1 MIPSNL
7 VVSTLLNHLS
17 ICEQVL
23 DKSKSGHEIAVCV
36 WGAKL
41 YNHQSL
47 GVDQALKN
55 AENADIAFHAP
66 LLHFISR
73 ETERV
78 IAKAQFEQLP
88 ECHRVMAEAC
98 WVTDM
103 HCKINHFDE
112 SPSFRCYVYFY
123 WWTYSYDST
132 WLLNAAL
139 LYSAARV
146 SIINTKTSHEHYWSS
161 QDSLQASKLQPMH
174 SVRHQSLDAHV
185 LKDRR
190 NERKCRPIRIL
201 L

>member
-73 ETERV
+73 ETERA

-88 ECHRVMAEAC
+88 ECHRVTKHGWSMLGNRYALQN
-98 WVTDM
+98 
-103 HCKINHFDE
+103 K
-112 SPSFRCYVYFY
+112 SF
-123 WWTYSYDST
+123 WWI
-132 WLLNAAL
+132 
-139 LYSAARV
+139 
-146 SIINTKTSHEHYWSS
+146 SIIQMLCVFLLVDIFLWFHMTPERRPALFGSS
-161 QDSLQASKLQPMH
+161 RFHNQY
-174 SVRHQSLDAHV
+174 
-185 LKDRR
+185 
-190 NERKCRPIRIL
+190 
-201 L
+201 